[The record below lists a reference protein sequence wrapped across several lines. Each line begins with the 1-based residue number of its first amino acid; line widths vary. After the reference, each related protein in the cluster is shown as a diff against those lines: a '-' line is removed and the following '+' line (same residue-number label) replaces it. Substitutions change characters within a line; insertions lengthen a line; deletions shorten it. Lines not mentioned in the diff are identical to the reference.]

1 MIAQSIPLIVG
12 NLIFAAHLLRFY
24 GLIPALI
31 AVAFTFT
38 LLIRK
43 EIVLLLWQ
51 LLFTAAGLI
60 WVFATIGFIRY
71 RLAEGLP
78 WLRLL
83 IIMSLLIA
91 LAVFNIFW
99 IRRKAFRDKFFPNN

>member
-1 MIAQSIPLIVG
+1 MFVQFIPLILG
-12 NLIFAAHLLRFY
+12 DLLFAAHVLRFY

-31 AVAFTFT
+31 VLAFMFT

-43 EIVLLLWQ
+43 EIVLMLWQ
-51 LLFTAAGLI
+51 LLFVISSLI
-60 WVFATIGFIRY
+60 WILATIDFIRF

-83 IIMSLLIA
+83 IIMSLLVFFSI
-91 LAVFNIFW
+91 FNIFW
-99 IRRKAFRDKFFPNN
+99 VRRKAFRDKFLTA